1 MPAKMKKMNMAS
13 SVGRGSIPG
22 PTSRHACHVTGGS
35 WVRSRPVPF
44 RNQRALA
51 RAEPSSSAS
60 KFGVVLVDHG
70 SKKKESN
77 DMLETFADMYRKA
90 SGRDLVEVA
99 HMEIAEPTI
108 PQALERCV
116 EYGATKVVVA
126 PYFLSPGRHIQK
138 DIPRIVGEA
147 AKKFP
152 GVDIEIAD
160 PIGLDPL
167 VAQVIENRVRAKE

>member
-1 MPAKMKKMNMAS
+1 M
-13 SVGRGSIPG
+13 
-22 PTSRHACHVTGGS
+22 
-35 WVRSRPVPF
+35 
-44 RNQRALA
+44 
-51 RAEPSSSAS
+51 
-60 KFGVVLVDHG
+60 DHG

-77 DMLETFADMYRKA
+77 DMLETFAEMYRKA

-108 PQALERCV
+108 PQALVRCV